1 MTKLMPPRLL
11 PLLPAFLI
19 LLSVNSVEAQ
29 SIHGRVLILGDT
41 TGVSGAELTLSDSN
55 GLVLARVQTSE
66 TGEFRLPAPA
76 AGRFRINSSRIGFS
90 PVEAEVRVREEEA
103 VEIELRMAEEAI
115 PLEPIVVVGR
125 RKIRKG
131 TPDEFYDRM
140 ARMKQRGKGQFLT
153 REQIE
158 ARDGL
163 RLALLLQTIP
173 GVWAERNSVRLVNPS
188 AARKGIL
195 CSPEFFIDGQPVLG
209 ELPELQT
216 MDLEGVEVYRGFSE
230 SVDGVFPDSCG
241 QIFLWR
247 KSDWGNPI
255 TWGRAFFALGLAA
268 VVFALSTLF

>member
-1 MTKLMPPRLL
+1 MTKLKPPRLL

-19 LLSVNSVEAQ
+19 LFSVNPTEAQ

-41 TGVSGAELTLSDSN
+41 TGVSGAELTLSDSTE
-55 GLVLARVQTSE
+55 LVLARVQTNE
-66 TGEFRLPAPA
+66 TGEFRLPVPG
-76 AGRFRINSSRIGFS
+76 AGRFQITASRIGFS

-158 ARDGL
+158 AREGL

-173 GVWAERNSVRLVNPS
+173 GVWAERNSVRVLNRS
-188 AARKGIL
+188 ARGGIF
-195 CSPEFFIDGQPVLG
+195 CSPEFFIDGQPALG
-209 ELPELQT
+209 GQGDILP

-230 SVDGVFPDSCG
+230 SVDGVFPNSCG

-255 TWGRAFFALGLAA
+255 TWGRAFFALGFAA
-268 VVFALSTLF
+268 VVFALSTFF